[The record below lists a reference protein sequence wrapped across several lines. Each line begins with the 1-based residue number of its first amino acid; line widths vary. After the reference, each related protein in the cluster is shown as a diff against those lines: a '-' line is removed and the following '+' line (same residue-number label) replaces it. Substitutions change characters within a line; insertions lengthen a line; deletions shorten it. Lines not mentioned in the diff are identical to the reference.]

1 MLLSADSPRPLLL
14 PQNRKIRHLRGIYLR
29 GLSFLRPEGRT
40 VDDAALNQTSTKL
53 EALHD
58 TPQLHH
64 ALSSENLRSP
74 RARRRSSILA
84 NATAAVRQKRLED
97 TVESRAAD
105 VFFELRVDGEEDPIY
120 SSEII
125 ERSTVRRSPGI
136 SACDFGC
143 LC

>member
-14 PQNRKIRHLRGIYLR
+14 PQNRKISHLRGIYLR
-29 GLSFLRPEGRT
+29 GLSFLRPEGRA

-58 TPQLHH
+58 RPQLHH

-74 RARRRSSILA
+74 RSRRRSSILA
-84 NATAAVRQKRLED
+84 NPTAAVRQKRLED
-97 TVESRAAD
+97 TVERRAAD

-120 SSEII
+120 SSEVI
-125 ERSTVRRSPGI
+125 ERSTVRLSPG
-136 SACDFGC
+136 DLGC
-143 LC
+143 